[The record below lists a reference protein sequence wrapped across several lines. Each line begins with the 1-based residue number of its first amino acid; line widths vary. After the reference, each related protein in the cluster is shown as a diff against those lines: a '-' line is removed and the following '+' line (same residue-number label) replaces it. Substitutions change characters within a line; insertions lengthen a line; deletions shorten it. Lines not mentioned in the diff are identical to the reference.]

1 MPPIEN
7 SVGEFVEKTINDN
20 NIVIFSKTTCP
31 FCVKAKELI
40 TSMTSQPIAYI
51 QLDAIENGK
60 DIQDYLA
67 SKTGQRTVP
76 NIFLKGQ
83 HIGGFD
89 SLSKLNSESRL
100 APLLSTAELSVSS
113 EIRPKATETIEQ
125 FCINLIKDNKIMIF
139 SKENCPFAAKVKELF
154 TSINEKFASIE
165 LDKLGKL
172 IDRRHHELQLA

>member
-7 SVGEFVEKTINDN
+7 SLGEFVEKTIKDN

-40 TSMTSQPIAYI
+40 KSMTSQPIAYI
-51 QLDAIENGK
+51 QLDTLENGK

-67 SKTGQRTVP
+67 SKTGQKTVP

-89 SLSKLNSESRL
+89 NLSKLNSENRL
-100 APLLSTAELSVSS
+100 APLLSSS
-113 EIRPKATETIEQ
+113 EVSASSDLRPKSNETIEQ
-125 FCINLIKDNKIMIF
+125 FCNNLIRENKVMIF

-154 TSINEKFASIE
+154 TSINEKYVSIE
-165 LDKLGKL
+165 LDKMGK
-172 IDRRHHELQLA
+172 